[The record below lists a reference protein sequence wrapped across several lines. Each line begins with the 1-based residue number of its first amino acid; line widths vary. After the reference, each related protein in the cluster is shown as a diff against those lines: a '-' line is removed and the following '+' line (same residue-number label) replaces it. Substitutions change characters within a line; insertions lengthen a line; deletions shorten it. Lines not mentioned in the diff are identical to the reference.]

1 MQTTDKRIH
10 WKPEDMSSNQNRIP
24 LDNWSRVEGSALP
37 LGATWFASEQAYN
50 FSIYSKNATSVS
62 LLLYQEPDFTVPAK
76 VYRFSFPTNK
86 TSRVWHMLVP
96 AAEIGEA
103 RYYAYKL
110 DGPFNPVTGDRF
122 DDIKILLDPYA
133 RRIFLPPDFSRRAA
147 CAPGPNDGKAPLGI
161 LPDRTFAAAKPQTG
175 VQRHTHD
182 LVIYELH
189 VRNFTRHSSC
199 KLDDR
204 TRGTYAGVGAMVP
217 YLKELGVTAV
227 ELMPVHQCDLQE
239 GSHWG
244 YMPLGFFAPHHLYA
258 ENADAH
264 AAPAEFREM
273 VEALHRAGIEVI
285 LDVVYNHTTEG
296 DRSGPTYSFRGID
309 NSTYYALDHNDLSQY
324 VNFSACGNDLRN
336 AHPLVRKL
344 VFDSLHYWA
353 TEIGIDGFRFD
364 LASIFMRD
372 SSGSLNYHDPAI
384 IAEITG
390 YFAKN
395 VRLIAEPWQGEPG
408 SGYVLGRSFP
418 GLGWQQWNGKFR
430 DDLRGFV
437 KGDNGLVS
445 AVMTRL
451 YGSTDLFPDDLANAS
466 RPSQSVN
473 FVTCHDGMCLND
485 LVSYTNDSQG
495 SWNCGWEGDSDVPED
510 VIALRKRQVKN
521 FFALL
526 MLANGTPMFRAGD
539 EFMNTQCGDPNPY
552 RRDDE
557 TVWLDWRRLELNR
570 DIFRFFKQMIAFRKC
585 HPSIGRSGFWR
596 DQVHWYGVTG
606 QPDLSH
612 DSHTLAFFLSG
623 SQVGDDDL
631 YVMIN
636 AFWQNLD
643 FVVQEGTAE
652 EWLRVI
658 DTSRSAPEDISEPE
672 RRESLSSI
680 RYKVAARS
688 VVVLMRSRSDK
699 VKPQGDV

>member
-1 MQTTDKRIH
+1 
-10 WKPEDMSSNQNRIP
+10 MSSNHNSIA
-24 LDNWSRVEGSALP
+24 LDAWSRTEGSVLP
-37 LGATWFASEQAYN
+37 LGATWLASEQGYN

-62 LLLYQEPDFTVPAK
+62 LLLYQEPDFAVPAK
-76 VYRFSFPTNK
+76 VYRFRFPTNK
-86 TSRVWHMLVP
+86 TLRVWHMFVP
-96 AAEIGEA
+96 AEEIGEA
-103 RYYAYKL
+103 RYYAYRL
-110 DGPFNPVTGDRF
+110 DGPFDPVTGDRF
-122 DDIKILLDPYA
+122 DHSKILLDPYA
-133 RRIFLPPDFSRRAA
+133 RRIFLPPDFNRSAA
-147 CAPGPNDGKAPLGI
+147 CGPGPNDGKTPLGI
-161 LPDRTFAAAKPQTG
+161 LPDRDFEAVAVQTG
-175 VQRHTHD
+175 VLRHTHD

-189 VRNFTRHSSC
+189 VRNFTKHSSC
-199 KLDDR
+199 KLNDG
-204 TRGTYAGVGAMVP
+204 TRGTYAGISAMIP
-217 YLKELGVTAV
+217 YLKDLGVTAV
-227 ELMPVHQCDLQE
+227 ELMPINQYDPKE
-239 GSHWG
+239 GSQWG
-244 YMPLGFFAPHHLYA
+244 YMPLGFFAAHHLYA
-258 ENADAH
+258 EHANAH
-264 AAPAEFREM
+264 AAPGECREM
-273 VEALHRAGIEVI
+273 VEALHQAGIEVI

-296 DRSGPTYSFRGID
+296 DRSGPTYCFRGID
-309 NSTYYALDHNDLSQY
+309 NSTYYALDPNDLSQY
-324 VNFSACGNDLRN
+324 QNFSACGNDLRT

-344 VFDSLHYWA
+344 VIDSLRYWA
-353 TEIGIDGFRFD
+353 NEIGIDGFRFD

-372 SSGSLNYHDPAI
+372 SSGSLNYNDPAI

-390 YFAKN
+390 DLAKN

-485 LVSYTNDSQG
+485 LVSHTNDSQK
-495 SWNCGWEGDSDVPED
+495 SWNCGWEGDSDALED

-521 FFALL
+521 FCCLL

-539 EFMNTQCGDPNPY
+539 EFMNTQLGDPNPY

-557 TVWLDWRRLELNR
+557 TVWLDWSRLEVNR
-570 DIFRFFKQMIAFRKC
+570 DIFRFFKHMIAFRKG

-596 DQVHWYGVTG
+596 DQVRWYGVAG

-623 SQVGDDDL
+623 SQVGDNDL

-636 AFWQNLD
+636 AFWQDLD
-643 FVVQEGTAE
+643 FIVQEGAAE

-658 DTSRSAPEDISEPE
+658 DTSRNTPEDISEPD
-672 RRESLSSI
+672 RGESRSSI

-688 VVVLMRSRSDK
+688 VVVLMRSRADK
-699 VKPQGDV
+699 VKPQGEV

>member
-1 MQTTDKRIH
+1 
-10 WKPEDMSSNQNRIP
+10 MSSNHNSVA
-24 LDNWSRVEGSALP
+24 LDAWSRIEGSPLP
-37 LGATWFASEQAYN
+37 LGATWVASERGYN
-50 FSIYSKNATSVS
+50 FAIYSKNATSVS
-62 LLLYQEPDFTVPAK
+62 LLLYQEPDFSVPAK
-76 VYRFSFPTNK
+76 VYRFRFPTNK
-86 TSRVWHMLVP
+86 TTRVWHMFVP
-96 AAEIGEA
+96 VAEIGEA

-110 DGPFNPVTGDRF
+110 DGPFDPVTGDRF
-122 DDIKILLDPYA
+122 DHGKILLDPYA
-133 RRIFLPPDFSRRAA
+133 RRIFLPPDFSRSAA
-147 CAPGPNDGKAPLGI
+147 CKPGPNDGKAPLGI
-161 LPDRTFAAAKPQTG
+161 LPDRTFEAVAAQTG
-175 VQRHTHD
+175 VRRHTHD

-189 VRNFTRHSSC
+189 VRDFTKHSSC
-199 KLDDR
+199 KLNDG
-204 TRGTYAGVGAMVP
+204 TKGTYAGVSAMIP
-217 YLKELGVTAV
+217 YLKDLGVTAV
-227 ELMPVHQCDLQE
+227 ELMPISQYDPQE
-239 GSHWG
+239 GSQWG
-244 YMPLGFFAPHHLYA
+244 YMPLGLFAPHHLYA
-258 ENADAH
+258 KHANPH
-264 AAPAEFREM
+264 AAAGECREM

-296 DRSGPTYSFRGID
+296 DPSGPTYCFRGID
-309 NSTYYALDHNDLSQY
+309 NSTYYALEPSDLSQY
-324 VNFSACGNDLRN
+324 VNFSACGNDLRT

-344 VFDSLHYWA
+344 VTDSLHYWA
-353 TEIGIDGFRFD
+353 REFGIDGFRFD

-372 SSGSLNYHDPAI
+372 SSGSLNYNDPAI
-384 IAEITG
+384 IAEITS
-390 YFAKN
+390 YLAKN
-395 VRLIAEPWQGEPG
+395 VRLIAEPWQGEAG

-430 DDLRGFV
+430 EDLRGFV
-437 KGDNGLVS
+437 KGNDGLVS

-485 LVSYTNDSQG
+485 LVSYTNNGQK
-495 SWNCGWEGDSDVPED
+495 SWNCGWEGDSDAPED

-521 FFALL
+521 FCCLL

-539 EFMNTQCGDPNPY
+539 EFMNSQRGDPNPY

-557 TVWLDWRRLELNR
+557 TVRLDWSRLEVNR
-570 DIFRFFKQMIAFRKC
+570 DIFRFFKHMIAFRKG

-596 DQVHWYGVTG
+596 DQVRWYGVTG

-636 AFWQNLD
+636 AFWQDLD
-643 FVVQEGTAE
+643 FIVQEGAAE

-658 DTSRSAPEDISEPE
+658 DTSRNTPEDILEPDC
-672 RRESLSSI
+672 RESRSSI

-688 VVVLMRSRSDK
+688 VVVLTRTRSNR
-699 VKPQGDV
+699 VNPQGDV

>member
-1 MQTTDKRIH
+1 
-10 WKPEDMSSNQNRIP
+10 MSSNHNSIA
-24 LDNWSRVEGSALP
+24 LDEWSRIEGSALP
-37 LGATWFASEQAYN
+37 LGTTWVASELGDN

-62 LLLYQEPDFTVPAK
+62 LLLYQEPDFIVPVK

-86 TSRVWHMLVP
+86 TSRVWHMFVP
-96 AAEIGEA
+96 AEEIGEA

-110 DGPFNPVTGDRF
+110 DGPFDPVTGDRF
-122 DDIKILLDPYA
+122 DHSKILLDPYA
-133 RRIFLPPDFSRRAA
+133 RRIFLPPDFSRSAA
-147 CAPGPNDGKAPLGI
+147 CGPGPNDGKAPLGI
-161 LPDRTFAAAKPQTG
+161 LADRTFEAVAAQTG
-175 VQRHTHD
+175 VLRHTHD

-189 VRNFTRHSSC
+189 VRNFTKHSSC
-199 KLDDR
+199 KLNDG
-204 TRGTYAGVGAMVP
+204 TRGTYAGISAMIP
-217 YLKELGVTAV
+217 YLKDLGVTAV
-227 ELMPVHQCDLQE
+227 ELMPINQYDPQE
-239 GSHWG
+239 GSQWG
-244 YMPLGFFAPHHLYA
+244 YMPLGFFAAHHLYA
-258 ENADAH
+258 EHANAH
-264 AAPAEFREM
+264 AAPGECREM
-273 VEALHRAGIEVI
+273 VEALHHVGIEVI

-296 DRSGPTYSFRGID
+296 DRSGPTYCFRGID
-309 NSTYYALDHNDLSQY
+309 NSTYYALDPNDLSQY
-324 VNFSACGNDLRN
+324 QNFSACGNDLRT

-344 VFDSLHYWA
+344 VIDSLRYWA
-353 TEIGIDGFRFD
+353 NEIGVDGFRFD

-372 SSGSLNYHDPAI
+372 SSGSLNYNDPAI

-390 YFAKN
+390 DLAKN

-430 DDLRGFV
+430 DDLRGFL

-485 LVSYTNDSQG
+485 LVSYTNDSQK
-495 SWNCGWEGDSDVPED
+495 SWNCGWEGDSDAPED

-521 FFALL
+521 FCCLL

-539 EFMNTQCGDPNPY
+539 EFMNTQHGDPNPY
-552 RRDDE
+552 KREDE
-557 TVWLDWRRLELNR
+557 TIWLDWSRLEVNR
-570 DIFRFFKQMIAFRKC
+570 GVFRFFKHMIAFRKG

-596 DQVHWYGVTG
+596 DQVRWYGVTG

-612 DSHTLAFFLSG
+612 DSHTLAFYLSG

-636 AFWQNLD
+636 AFWQDLD
-643 FVVQEGTAE
+643 FIVQEGAVE

>member
-1 MQTTDKRIH
+1 
-10 WKPEDMSSNQNRIP
+10 MSSNHNSIA
-24 LDNWSRVEGSALP
+24 LDAWSRTEGSVLP
-37 LGATWFASEQAYN
+37 LGATWLASEQAYN
-50 FSIYSKNATSVS
+50 FAIYSKNATSVS
-62 LLLYQEPDFTVPAK
+62 LLLYQEPDFTIPVK

-96 AAEIGEA
+96 AEEIGEA
-103 RYYAYKL
+103 RYYAYKI
-110 DGPFNPVTGDRF
+110 DGPFNPMAGDRF
-122 DDIKILLDPYA
+122 NHSKVLLDPYA
-133 RRIFLPPDFSRRAA
+133 RRIFLPPDFNRSAA
-147 CAPGPNDGKAPLGI
+147 CGPGPNDGKAALGI
-161 LPDRTFAAAKPQTG
+161 LPDKAFEAVNTQTG
-175 VQRHTHD
+175 VQRHTND

-189 VRNFTRHSSC
+189 VRNFTKHPSC
-199 KLDDR
+199 RLDDR
-204 TRGTYAGVGAMVP
+204 TRGTYSGVGAMIP

-227 ELMPVHQCDLQE
+227 ELMPVHQYDPQE
-239 GSHWG
+239 GSQWG
-244 YMPLGFFAPHHLYA
+244 YMPLGFFAAHHLYA
-258 ENADAH
+258 EHANAH
-264 AAPAEFREM
+264 AAPVECREM
-273 VEALHRAGIEVI
+273 VEALHQAGIEVI
-285 LDVVYNHTTEG
+285 LDVVYNHTAEG
-296 DRSGPTYSFRGID
+296 DRSGPTYCFRGID
-309 NSTYYALDHNDLSQY
+309 NSTYYALDPNDLSQD
-324 VNFSACGNDLRN
+324 VNFSACGNDFRT
-336 AHPLVRKL
+336 AHPLVRKF
-344 VFDSLHYWA
+344 VIDSLHYWA
-353 TEIGIDGFRFD
+353 TELGIDGFRFD

-372 SSGSLNYHDPAI
+372 SNGALDYHDPAI

-451 YGSTDLFPDDLANAS
+451 YGSTDLFPDDLASAS

-495 SWNCGWEGDSDVPED
+495 SWNCGWEGDSDAPED

-521 FFALL
+521 FCCLL

-539 EFMNTQCGDPNPY
+539 EFMNTQRGDPNPY
-552 RRDDE
+552 WKDDE

-570 DIFRFFKQMIAFRKC
+570 DVFRFFKHMIAFRKA
-585 HPSIGRSGFWR
+585 HPSIGRSGFWG
-596 DQVHWYGVTG
+596 DQVRWYGVTG
-606 QPDLSH
+606 QPDLSY
-612 DSHTLAFFLSG
+612 DSHALALFLSG

-636 AFWQNLD
+636 AFWQDLD
-643 FVVQEGTAE
+643 FIVQEGAAE

-658 DTSRSAPEDISEPE
+658 DTSRNTPEDISEAD
-672 RRESLSSI
+672 RGASLSSI

-688 VVVLMRSRSDK
+688 IVVLVGSRPDK
-699 VKPQGDV
+699 LNLRQRKTPG